1 MPQAQWTFWRPSRA
15 APRQDPTYT
24 EHFTQD
30 DLAGFVEALTRE
42 VIQNSLDEPAQPGGA
57 VRVRFSFSGL
67 SGALM
72 PERAARYFESLYP
85 HLQMCGIPFAAAAA
99 VPYLVVED
107 FGTRGLVGDP
117 AQSEDNASDGN
128 FYYFWRNIGRT
139 NKRAAEGGTWGLGKA
154 VYPAVSAIQS
164 FFGLSVREEAP
175 RAVLMGHS
183 LLRMHGRPPWS
194 PYGWYGNA
202 DRDGFV
208 LPVTAADQIEEFR
221 RDFQL
226 QRREETGLSLA
237 IPLPDAEITPDAI
250 TASVLRQYFFAI
262 ASGRLSVTVETPEH
276 RTEIDRANLDRL
288 AESLS
293 LAAGLGPLLS
303 LSRAALNPGIVVPVI
318 NNKPASAPRWENCE
332 IDAEALADLRR
343 RFERGEALAFSVPVT
358 VRPVKQAPVDSSFRV
373 YLTRD
378 VSGKRDR
385 PMFIRGGILIPHA
398 TDDRLAGVRAL
409 AVVQDGP
416 LAGFV
421 RDSENPSHTEWR
433 RDSTHFRGKYELG
446 PSTLAFV
453 RQAPAQIYARL
464 AQPDEER
471 DTFALADLFH
481 VPNLAESGLAAGVG
495 AGEQLAAIKAPPSS
509 EREEGEP
516 GPPPQFAIRR
526 LAGGFTVAANPE
538 APRLPAEIEVR
549 IAYMVRGGVRQAF
562 DNYHPFDFRLEAL
575 PVEVVGARVTERAG
589 NRLVLADAGHQ
600 LRVTASG
607 FDTLRDLVV
616 RVTPLENEEK
626 ADAAET

>member
-1 MPQAQWTFWRPSRA
+1 
-15 APRQDPTYT
+15 
-24 EHFTQD
+24 
-30 DLAGFVEALTRE
+30 
-42 VIQNSLDEPAQPGGA
+42 
-57 VRVRFSFSGL
+57 
-67 SGALM
+67 
-72 PERAARYFESLYP
+72 
-85 HLQMCGIPFAAAAA
+85 
-99 VPYLVVED
+99 
-107 FGTRGLVGDP
+107 
-117 AQSEDNASDGN
+117 
-128 FYYFWRNIGRT
+128 
-139 NKRAAEGGTWGLGKA
+139 
-154 VYPAVSAIQS
+154 
-164 FFGLSVREEAP
+164 
-175 RAVLMGHS
+175 MGHS

-208 LPVTAADQIEEFR
+208 LPVTGADEIEQFT
-221 RDFQL
+221 RDFRL
-226 QRREETGLSLA
+226 ERRNEAGLSLA
-237 IPLPDAEITPDAI
+237 IPCPDPEITPDAI
-250 TASVLRQYFFAI
+250 IASVLRQYFFAI

-276 RTEIDRANLDRL
+276 RTDIDRGNLDRL
-288 AESLS
+288 AEGLS
-293 LAAGLGPLLS
+293 LTSSLGPLLS
-303 LSRAALNPGIVVPVI
+303 LSRAALNPGIVVPVY

-332 IDAEALADLRR
+332 IAGDRMAELRR
-343 RFERGEALAFSVPVT
+343 RYERGEALAFSVPVT
-358 VRPVKQAPVDSSFRV
+358 VRPVKDAPVESSFRV

-446 PSTLAFV
+446 PSTLAFI

-464 AQPDEER
+464 AEPDEER

-481 VPNLAESGLAAGVG
+481 VPNLADTGLAAGIG
-495 AGEQLAAIKAPPSS
+495 TGDQLAAIKAPPS
-509 EREEGEP
+509 EREDGEP
-516 GPPPQFAIRR
+516 GPPPPFAIRR
-526 LAGGFTVAANPE
+526 LAGGFTVAANADAPE
-538 APRLPAEIEVR
+538 VPGEIEVR
-549 IAYMVRGGVRQAF
+549 VAYMVRGGVRPAF

-575 PVEVVGARVTERAG
+575 PVEVVGARVAERAG

-600 LRVTASG
+600 FRITASG

-616 RVTPLENEEK
+616 RVTPLENAEK
-626 ADAAET
+626 ADAAEA